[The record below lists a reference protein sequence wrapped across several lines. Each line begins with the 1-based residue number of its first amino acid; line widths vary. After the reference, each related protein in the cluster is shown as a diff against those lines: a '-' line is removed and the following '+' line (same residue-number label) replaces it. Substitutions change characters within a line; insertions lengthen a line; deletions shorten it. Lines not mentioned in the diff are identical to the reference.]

1 MASMLGDL
9 VKTHKDSILEDTK
22 KNVIETD
29 LLDLLKICAA
39 NKDEQIYIN
48 SPFVSKPSVN
58 LNLLD
63 QRINGLEVY
72 PVGDSLF
79 QGNPK
84 VGNGLGTHLANIIN
98 LVEVITSHQK

>member
-39 NKDEQIYIN
+39 NEDEQIYIN
-48 SPFVSKPSVN
+48 SPFVFKPSVN
-58 LNLLD
+58 LKPLD
-63 QRINGLEVY
+63 QRIN
-72 PVGDSLF
+72 
-79 QGNPK
+79 
-84 VGNGLGTHLANIIN
+84 
-98 LVEVITSHQK
+98 